1 MWTSGI
7 KEIFIAQHAI
17 DFRKGADSLVAEC
30 YAMDLD
36 PYRGECV
43 VFIHRSRRAVKVI
56 GGDPHGV
63 WVLLRR
69 FEGGSLR
76 AMFPFLEDRSFV
88 SATAGELAMLLE
100 GATIEVRAKA
110 RPWKYDPQSDTTRG
124 TVLPMRPDGKETVPQ
139 KNAPHGGGR
148 ATRRF
153 PAGASV
159 GERP

>member
-1 MWTSGI
+1 MWTSGT
-7 KEIFIAQHAI
+7 KEIFIAQHTI
-17 DFRKGADSLVAEC
+17 DFRKGADSLLAEC

-36 PYRGECV
+36 PYQGECV

-56 GGDPHGV
+56 GGDAHGV

-69 FEGGSLR
+69 FEGGALR

-110 RPWKYDPQSDTTRG
+110 SPWKRNAQGDNCKEG
-124 TVLPMRPDGKETVPQ
+124 MLPMRAYGKEALTAKVQ
-139 KNAPHGGGR
+139 TRSRSSATGGFR
-148 ATRRF
+148 
-153 PAGASV
+153 AGASL
-159 GERP
+159 GEHA